1 MASNYRTDI
10 FLKKLYY
17 IHEQCASARKK
28 KEEED
33 AEANMDD
40 FTRLRKKIATDIR
53 DAKVVRAN
61 YKNVYHFAIFHY
73 NRTMRES
80 FKATKGDSCEITQ
93 EPVNLS
99 LHAFSKQFLCSN
111 ARE

>member
-40 FTRLRKKIATDIR
+40 FTRLRKKIASDIR
-53 DAKVVRAN
+53 DAKAVRFPI
-61 YKNVYHFAIFHY
+61 HHSISHTIFRGHY
-73 NRTMRES
+73 RLQERSE
-80 FKATKGDSCEITQ
+80 ATSDEVRQRTQ
-93 EPVNLS
+93 EAVNLS
-99 LHAFSKQFLCSN
+99 LLLLSVLPLSEPAS
-111 ARE
+111 

>member
-40 FTRLRKKIATDIR
+40 FTRLRKKIASDIR
-53 DAKVVRAN
+53 DAKAVRIPI
-61 YKNVYHFAIFHY
+61 HHSISHTIFRV
-73 NRTMRES
+73 NCPIQERSE
-80 FKATKGDSCEITQ
+80 ATSDEVRQRTQ
-93 EPVNLS
+93 EAVNLS
-99 LHAFSKQFLCSN
+99 LLLLSALPLSEPAS
-111 ARE
+111 

>member
-28 KEEED
+28 KEEEE

-40 FTRLRKKIATDIR
+40 FTRLRKKIASDVR
-53 DAKVVRAN
+53 DTKQVRALPYN
-61 YKNVYHFAIFHY
+61 PSMSIIFTYIRSVHRYSKAWWRHF
-73 NRTMRES
+73 R
-80 FKATKGDSCEITQ
+80 
-93 EPVNLS
+93 
-99 LHAFSKQFLCSN
+99 
-111 ARE
+111 